1 MSEHG
6 DNLVELTV
14 SELSGQVKR
23 LVEDSFGRVR
33 VRGELGRVSRPAS
46 GHVYFDVKD
55 DKAVLSGVMWKGTA
69 QKLTM
74 QPEQGLEVIVTGKL
88 TTFAGQSRY
97 QMIVE
102 AMEPAGEG
110 ALMALL
116 EARKKQ
122 LAAEGLFD
130 EAHKQALPYL
140 PETIGVITSPSGAVI
155 RDILHRL
162 DDRFPRHVL
171 VWPVRVQGE
180 TCAEEVAKAIAG
192 FNALAKDGPIARPDV
207 LIVARGGGSLEDLWG
222 FNEEIVARTAAQSD
236 IPLISAVGHETDTTL
251 IDYAADR
258 RAPTPTAAAE
268 MAVPVRADL
277 AAQIN
282 DFETRLLRAQTRRLT
297 QARHHLDGLARGLPK
312 LEDILALPAQRLD
325 AVAQRLGGGLQVNIA
340 KQAARL
346 AQSTARLTPA
356 ALKARL
362 RFLDERVQ
370 ALMARAARQMQ
381 TGFARYQSALEA
393 LSRQLRLLSHESV
406 LERGFALVL
415 DETGAPLRDAAQAK
429 TGSLLDIRLAN
440 AQAWRRGWKRARRR
454 LSSRPNPNP
463 NPNPKQNPNR
473 LAMAGRVSYYER
485 AIGELMAGGEAQ
497 IKYLD
502 GDFDVIM
509 PGAYVL
515 CAVTGKQIALEDLR
529 YWSVARQEAYLD
541 ADASM
546 QAELDNAARS

>member
-1 MSEHG
+1 MSAHG

-97 QMIVE
+97 QMVVE

-130 EAHKQALPYL
+130 EAGKQALPYL

-192 FNALAKDGPIARPDV
+192 FNALEKDGPIARPDV

-277 AAQIN
+277 AAQVN
-282 DFETRLLRAQTRRLT
+282 DFETRLLRAETRRLE
-297 QARHHLDGLARGLPK
+297 QARNHLDGLARGLPK
-312 LEDILALPAQRLD
+312 LEDMLALPAQRLD
-325 AVAQRLGGGLQVNIA
+325 AVAQRLGGGLQANIA

-346 AQSTARLTPA
+346 AQSAARLTPA
-356 ALKARL
+356 ALKTRL
-362 RFLDERVQ
+362 RFLNERVQ
-370 ALMARAARQMQ
+370 ALMARGERQMQ
-381 TGFARYQSALEA
+381 TVLQRHQSGLDA

-415 DETGAPLRDAAQAK
+415 DEAGRPLRDAAQAK
-429 TGSLLDIRLAN
+429 TGSLLEIRLADEQN
-440 AQAWRRGWKRARRR
+440 VAAR
-454 LSSRPNPNP
+454 
-463 NPNPKQNPNR
+463 
-473 LAMAGRVSYYER
+473 VE
-485 AIGELMAGGEAQ
+485 AGGAPKKDTPPEKKAA
-497 IKYLD
+497 KTKPKPSGD
-502 GDFDVIM
+502 G
-509 PGAYVL
+509 GQGQL
-515 CAVTGKQIALEDLR
+515 L
-529 YWSVARQEAYLD
+529 
-541 ADASM
+541 
-546 QAELDNAARS
+546 

>member
-440 AQAWRRGWKRARRR
+440 AQSVAARVE
-454 LSSRPNPNP
+454 
-463 NPNPKQNPNR
+463 
-473 LAMAGRVSYYER
+473 A
-485 AIGELMAGGEAQ
+485 GEASV
-497 IKYLD
+497 KLKAKSKSKSKPKAKPKPSGD
-502 GDFDVIM
+502 G
-509 PGAYVL
+509 GQGQL
-515 CAVTGKQIALEDLR
+515 L
-529 YWSVARQEAYLD
+529 
-541 ADASM
+541 
-546 QAELDNAARS
+546 

>member
-1 MSEHG
+1 MSAYD

-69 QKLTM
+69 QKLAM

-130 EAHKQALPYL
+130 ESRKQALPYL

-162 DDRFPRHVL
+162 ADRFPRHVL

-180 TCAEEVAKAIAG
+180 TCADEVAKAIAG
-192 FNALAKDGPIARPDV
+192 FNALPEDGPIARPDV

-251 IDYAADR
+251 IDFAADR

-282 DFETRLLRAQTRRLT
+282 DFETRLLRAQTRRFE
-297 QARHHLDGLARGLPK
+297 QARNHLDGLARGLPK
-312 LEDILALPAQRLD
+312 LEDMLALPAQRLD
-325 AVAQRLGGGLQVNIA
+325 AVAQRLAGGLQANIN
-340 KQAARL
+340 KQAAHL
-346 AQSTARLTPA
+346 AQNAARLTPA
-356 ALKARL
+356 ALKTRMSYAG
-362 RFLDERVQ
+362 ERVQ
-370 ALMARAARQMQ
+370 SLMARAARQIEVRLQ
-381 TGFARYQSALEA
+381 QHHAGLEA
-393 LSRQLRLLSHESV
+393 ISRQLRLLSHESV

-415 DETGAPLRDAAQAK
+415 DEAGKPLRKAAQAK
-429 TGSLLDIRLAN
+429 TGSLLDIRLAD
-440 AQAWRRGWKRARRR
+440 AQH
-454 LSSRPNPNP
+454 
-463 NPNPKQNPNR
+463 
-473 LAMAGRVSYYER
+473 
-485 AIGELMAGGEAQ
+485 I
-497 IKYLD
+497 
-502 GDFDVIM
+502 
-509 PGAYVL
+509 
-515 CAVTGKQIALEDLR
+515 
-529 YWSVARQEAYLD
+529 
-541 ADASM
+541 
-546 QAELDNAARS
+546 AARVEDVGKAVSPQEPKAEKPKAAKKSKPKPSGDAKPSGDDGQGQLL

>member
-171 VWPVRVQGE
+171 VWPVRVQGD

-297 QARHHLDGLARGLPK
+297 QARHHLDGLVRGLPK

-325 AVAQRLGGGLQVNIA
+325 AVAQRLGGGLQANIA

-346 AQSTARLTPA
+346 AQNMARLTPA

-362 RFLDERVQ
+362 QFLDERVQ
-370 ALMARAARQMQ
+370 ALTARAARQMQ
-381 TGFARYQSALEA
+381 TGLARYQSALEA

-429 TGSLLDIRLAN
+429 TGSLLDIRLAH
-440 AQAWRRGWKRARRR
+440 AQSVAARVE
-454 LSSRPNPNP
+454 
-463 NPNPKQNPNR
+463 
-473 LAMAGRVSYYER
+473 A
-485 AIGELMAGGEAQ
+485 GEATVNH
-497 IKYLD
+497 KAK
-502 GDFDVIM
+502 
-509 PGAYVL
+509 PKA
-515 CAVTGKQIALEDLR
+515 KPK
-529 YWSVARQEAYLD
+529 SKPK
-541 ADASM
+541 
-546 QAELDNAARS
+546 AELKPSGDGGQGQLL

>member
-1 MSEHG
+1 MSTHG

-97 QMIVE
+97 QMVVE

-130 EAHKQALPYL
+130 EARKKKLPYL

-162 DDRFPRHVL
+162 ADRFPRHVL

-192 FNALAKDGPIARPDV
+192 FNALAPDGPVKRPDV

-251 IDYAADR
+251 IDFAADR

-282 DFETRLLRAQTRRLT
+282 DFETRLLRGQTRRLE
-297 QARHHLDGLARGLPK
+297 QARNHLDGLSRGLPK
-312 LEDILALPAQRLD
+312 LEDMLALPAQRLD
-325 AVAQRLGGGLQVNIA
+325 AVAQRLGGGLQANIT

-346 AQSTARLTPA
+346 AQSAARLTPA

-362 RFLDERVQ
+362 QFAGERLD
-370 ALMARAARQMQ
+370 ALMMRAGRQMHTALSRQ
-381 TGFARYQSALEA
+381 NAGLEA

-415 DETGAPLRDAAQAK
+415 DEAGKPLRMAEQAEA
-429 TGSLLDIRLAN
+429 GSLLDIRLAHE
-440 AQAWRRGWKRARRR
+440 
-454 LSSRPNPNP
+454 
-463 NPNPKQNPNR
+463 
-473 LAMAGRVSYYER
+473 GRVAARVE
-485 AIGELMAGGEAQ
+485 AGGATPP
-497 IKYLD
+497 KKPKAKAKPKAKSKPS
-502 GDFDVIM
+502 GDSGQGQLI
-509 PGAYVL
+509 
-515 CAVTGKQIALEDLR
+515 
-529 YWSVARQEAYLD
+529 
-541 ADASM
+541 
-546 QAELDNAARS
+546 

>member
-46 GHVYFDVKD
+46 GHLYFDVKD

-97 QMIVE
+97 QMVVE

-140 PETIGVITSPSGAVI
+140 PDTIGVITSPSGAVI

-180 TCAEEVAKAIAG
+180 TCAEEVSRAIAG
-192 FNALAKDGPIARPDV
+192 FNALEKDGPIARPDV

-236 IPLISAVGHETDTTL
+236 IPLISAIGHETDTTL

-282 DFETRLLRAQTRRLT
+282 DFETRLLRAQSRRME
-297 QARHHLDGLARGLPK
+297 QARNHLDGLARGLPK
-312 LEDILALPAQRLD
+312 LEDMLALPAQRLD
-325 AVAQRLGGGLQVNIA
+325 AVAQRLGGGLQANIA

-346 AQSTARLTPA
+346 AQSAARLTPA
-356 ALKARL
+356 ALKTRL
-362 RFLDERVQ
+362 RFLDERLQ
-370 ALMARAARQMQ
+370 ALMARGARQMQ
-381 TGFARYQSALEA
+381 TVLQRHQSGLEA

-415 DETGAPLRDAAQAK
+415 DEAGKPLRDAAQAQA
-429 TGSLLDIRLAN
+429 GSLLDIRLAD
-440 AQAWRRGWKRARRR
+440 AQSVAAR
-454 LSSRPNPNP
+454 
-463 NPNPKQNPNR
+463 
-473 LAMAGRVSYYER
+473 VE
-485 AIGELMAGGEAQ
+485 AGGAPATAMQ
-497 IKYLD
+497 SRKKTTKTKPKPKPKPSGD
-502 GDFDVIM
+502 G
-509 PGAYVL
+509 GQGQL
-515 CAVTGKQIALEDLR
+515 L
-529 YWSVARQEAYLD
+529 
-541 ADASM
+541 
-546 QAELDNAARS
+546 

>member
-1 MSEHG
+1 MEEFET
-6 DNLVELTV
+6 NLVEFSV
-14 SELSGQVKR
+14 SELSGAIKR
-23 LVEDSFGRVR
+23 QIEDSFGRVR

-46 GHVYFDVKD
+46 GHLYFDVKD

-97 QMIVE
+97 QMVVE

-130 EAHKQALPYL
+130 TARKQPIPYL

-162 DDRFPRHVL
+162 ADRFPRHVL

-180 TCAEEVAKAIAG
+180 SCAEEVAKAIAG
-192 FNALAKDGPIARPDV
+192 FNALPKEVTSAGTIKRPDV

-251 IDYAADR
+251 IDFAADR

-277 AAQIN
+277 MAQIN
-282 DFETRLLRAQTRRLT
+282 DFETRLLRAETRRVE
-297 QARHHLDGLARGLPK
+297 QARNHLDGLARGLPK
-312 LEDILALPAQRLD
+312 LEDMLALPAQRLD
-325 AVAQRLGGGLQVNIA
+325 AVAQRLGGGLQANIN
-340 KQAARL
+340 KQSARL
-346 AQSTARLTPA
+346 ANSAARLTPA
-356 ALKARL
+356 ALQTRL
-362 RFLDERVQ
+362 RFAAERLG
-370 ALMARAARQMQ
+370 ALMARAGRQMQ
-381 TGFARYQSALEA
+381 TTIDKQQAGLAA
-393 LSRQLRLLSHESV
+393 LSRQLRLLSYENV

-415 DETGAPLRDAAQAK
+415 DETGKPLRAAAQANP
-429 TGSLLDIRLAN
+429 GSLLDIRLA
-440 AQAWRRGWKRARRR
+440 AEQ
-454 LSSRPNPNP
+454 
-463 NPNPKQNPNR
+463 
-473 LAMAGRVSYYER
+473 RV
-485 AIGELMAGGEAQ
+485 
-497 IKYLD
+497 
-502 GDFDVIM
+502 
-509 PGAYVL
+509 
-515 CAVTGKQIALEDLR
+515 
-529 YWSVARQEAYLD
+529 
-541 ADASM
+541 
-546 QAELDNAARS
+546 AARVESGGAAAKAPVEKSTATKTSPKTAPKKAKKPKPSGGSSGDGGQGQLL

>member
-1 MSEHG
+1 MSAHG

-55 DKAVLSGVMWKGTA
+55 DKAVLSGVMWKGTV
-69 QKLTM
+69 QKLAM
-74 QPEQGLEVIVTGKL
+74 QPEQGLEVVVTGKL

-97 QMIVE
+97 QMVVE

-130 EAHKQALPYL
+130 AARKQPIPYL

-162 DDRFPRHVL
+162 ADRFPRHVL

-180 TCAEEVAKAIAG
+180 SCAEEVAKAIAG
-192 FNALAKDGPIARPDV
+192 FNALPKEVTSAGTIKRPDV

-251 IDYAADR
+251 IDFAADR

-277 AAQIN
+277 MAQIN
-282 DFETRLLRAQTRRLT
+282 DFETRLLRAETRRVE
-297 QARHHLDGLARGLPK
+297 QARNHLDGLARGLPK
-312 LEDILALPAQRLD
+312 LEDMLALPAQRLD
-325 AVAQRLGGGLQVNIA
+325 AVAQRLGGGLQANIN
-340 KQAARL
+340 KQSARL
-346 AQSTARLTPA
+346 ANSAARLTPA
-356 ALKARL
+356 ALQTRL
-362 RFLDERVQ
+362 RFAAERLG
-370 ALMARAARQMQ
+370 ALMARAGRQMQ
-381 TGFARYQSALEA
+381 TTIDKQQAGLAA
-393 LSRQLRLLSHESV
+393 LSRQLRLLSYENV

-415 DETGAPLRDAAQAK
+415 DETGKPLRAAAQANP
-429 TGSLLDIRLAN
+429 GSLLDIRLA
-440 AQAWRRGWKRARRR
+440 AEQ
-454 LSSRPNPNP
+454 
-463 NPNPKQNPNR
+463 
-473 LAMAGRVSYYER
+473 RV
-485 AIGELMAGGEAQ
+485 
-497 IKYLD
+497 
-502 GDFDVIM
+502 
-509 PGAYVL
+509 
-515 CAVTGKQIALEDLR
+515 
-529 YWSVARQEAYLD
+529 
-541 ADASM
+541 
-546 QAELDNAARS
+546 AARVESGGAAAKAPVEKSTAPKTTPKKAKKPKPSGGSSGDGGQGQLL

>member
-1 MSEHG
+1 MSAHG

-55 DKAVLSGVMWKGTA
+55 DKAVLSGVMWKGTV
-69 QKLTM
+69 QKLAM
-74 QPEQGLEVIVTGKL
+74 QPEQGLEVVVTGKL

-97 QMIVE
+97 QMVVE

-130 EAHKQALPYL
+130 AARKQPIPYL

-162 DDRFPRHVL
+162 ADRFPRHVL

-180 TCAEEVAKAIAG
+180 SCAEEVAKAIAG
-192 FNALAKDGPIARPDV
+192 FNALPKEVTSAGTIKRPDV

-251 IDYAADR
+251 IDFAADR

-277 AAQIN
+277 MAQIN
-282 DFETRLLRAQTRRLT
+282 DFETRLLRAETRRVE
-297 QARHHLDGLARGLPK
+297 QARNHLDGLARGLPK
-312 LEDILALPAQRLD
+312 LEDMLALPAQRLD
-325 AVAQRLGGGLQVNIA
+325 AVAQRLGGGLQANIN
-340 KQAARL
+340 KQSARL
-346 AQSTARLTPA
+346 ANSAARLTPA
-356 ALKARL
+356 ALQTRL
-362 RFLDERVQ
+362 RFAAERLG
-370 ALMARAARQMQ
+370 ALMARAGRQMQ
-381 TGFARYQSALEA
+381 TTIDKQQAGLAA
-393 LSRQLRLLSHESV
+393 LSRQLRLLSYENV

-415 DETGAPLRDAAQAK
+415 DETGKPLRAAAQANP
-429 TGSLLDIRLAN
+429 GSLLDIRLA
-440 AQAWRRGWKRARRR
+440 AEQ
-454 LSSRPNPNP
+454 
-463 NPNPKQNPNR
+463 
-473 LAMAGRVSYYER
+473 RV
-485 AIGELMAGGEAQ
+485 
-497 IKYLD
+497 
-502 GDFDVIM
+502 
-509 PGAYVL
+509 
-515 CAVTGKQIALEDLR
+515 
-529 YWSVARQEAYLD
+529 
-541 ADASM
+541 
-546 QAELDNAARS
+546 AARVESGGAAAKAPVEKSTATKTSPKTTPKKAKKPKPSGGSSGDGGQGQLL

>member
-171 VWPVRVQGE
+171 VWPVRVQGD

-297 QARHHLDGLARGLPK
+297 QARHHLDGLVRGLPK

-325 AVAQRLGGGLQVNIA
+325 AVAQRLGGGLQANIA

-346 AQSTARLTPA
+346 AQNMARLTPA

-362 RFLDERVQ
+362 QFLDERVQ
-370 ALMARAARQMQ
+370 ALTARAARQMQ
-381 TGFARYQSALEA
+381 TGLARYQSALEA

-429 TGSLLDIRLAN
+429 TGSLLDIRLAH
-440 AQAWRRGWKRARRR
+440 AQNVAARVE
-454 LSSRPNPNP
+454 
-463 NPNPKQNPNR
+463 
-473 LAMAGRVSYYER
+473 A
-485 AIGELMAGGEAQ
+485 GEATVNH
-497 IKYLD
+497 KAKPKSKPKAEPKPSGD
-502 GDFDVIM
+502 G
-509 PGAYVL
+509 GQGQL
-515 CAVTGKQIALEDLR
+515 L
-529 YWSVARQEAYLD
+529 
-541 ADASM
+541 
-546 QAELDNAARS
+546 

>member
-1 MSEHG
+1 MTLVG

-55 DKAVLSGVMWKGTA
+55 DKALLAGVMWKGSVA
-69 QKLTM
+69 KLAM

-97 QMIVE
+97 QMVVE
-102 AMEPAGEG
+102 TMEPAGEG
-110 ALMALL
+110 VLMALL

-130 EAHKQALPYL
+130 EGRKAALPYL

-162 DDRFPRHVL
+162 GDRFPRHVL

-192 FNALAKDGPIARPDV
+192 FNALEADGPIARPDV

-251 IDYAADR
+251 IDYVADQ

-277 AAQIN
+277 RANLAEL
-282 DFETRLLRAQTRRLT
+282 DGRLLRGQSRRLE
-297 QARHHLDGLARGLPK
+297 RERSHLTGLSRGLPK
-312 LEDILALPAQRLD
+312 LEDILALPAQKLD
-325 AVAQRLGGGLQVNIA
+325 TLAQILSGALHANNGVH
-340 KQAARL
+340 AARL
-346 AQSTARLTPA
+346 VKAGARITPT
-356 ALKARL
+356 
-362 RFLDERVQ
+362 
-370 ALMARAARQMQ
+370 ALMTQLRAQNEKLTALAARQLRSLNARLMQ
-381 TGFARYQSALEA
+381 ADAKLQASA
-393 LSRQLRLLSHESV
+393 RQLRLLSHESV

-415 DETGAPLRDAAQAK
+415 DAAGKPLRQAK
-429 TGSLLDIRLAN
+429 QAPNGSLLDIRLAD
-440 AQAWRRGWKRARRR
+440 AQR
-454 LSSRPNPNP
+454 LSARVEPDEGREAMRQTPQ
-463 NPNPKQNPNR
+463 PKKSKKPK
-473 LAMAGRVSYYER
+473 GPTGSD
-485 AIGELMAGGEAQ
+485 GGQ
-497 IKYLD
+497 GQL
-502 GDFDVIM
+502 
-509 PGAYVL
+509 L
-515 CAVTGKQIALEDLR
+515 
-529 YWSVARQEAYLD
+529 
-541 ADASM
+541 
-546 QAELDNAARS
+546 

>member
-1 MSEHG
+1 MSAHG

-14 SELSGQVKR
+14 SELAGQVKR

-55 DKAVLSGVMWKGTA
+55 EKAVLSGVMWKGTA

-116 EARKKQ
+116 EARKKK

-130 EAHKQALPYL
+130 DSRKRALPYL

-162 DDRFPRHVL
+162 ADRFPRHVL

-192 FNALAKDGPIARPDV
+192 FNSLPADGPVACPDV

-222 FNEEIVARTAAQSD
+222 FNEEIVARTAAQSN
-236 IPLISAVGHETDTTL
+236 IPIISAIGHETDTTL
-251 IDYAADR
+251 IDYAADQ

-268 MAVPVRADL
+268 MVVPVRADL
-277 AAQIN
+277 VAQIN
-282 DFETRLLRAQTRRLT
+282 DTETRLLRAQTRQL
-297 QARHHLDGLARGLPK
+297 QQMHQHLDGLVRGLPK
-312 LEDILALPAQRLD
+312 LEDMLALPAQRLD
-325 AVAQRLGGGLQVNIA
+325 AVAQRLAGGLQANITQ
-340 KQAARL
+340 QAARL
-346 AQSTARLTPA
+346 GQSAARLTPA
-356 ALKARL
+356 ALQSRI
-362 RFLDERVQ
+362 RFADERVRGF
-370 ALMARAARQMQ
+370 MARATRHMQ
-381 TGFARYQSALEA
+381 TMMRQQQAGLEA
-393 LSRQLRLLSHESV
+393 MRRQLGLLSHENV
-406 LERGFALVL
+406 LERGFAMVL
-415 DETGAPLRDAAQAK
+415 DENGKAVRDASQAK
-429 TGSLLDIRLAN
+429 TGSVLDIRLAN
-440 AQAWRRGWKRARRR
+440 EQH
-454 LSSRPNPNP
+454 
-463 NPNPKQNPNR
+463 
-473 LAMAGRVSYYER
+473 
-485 AIGELMAGGEAQ
+485 I
-497 IKYLD
+497 
-502 GDFDVIM
+502 
-509 PGAYVL
+509 
-515 CAVTGKQIALEDLR
+515 
-529 YWSVARQEAYLD
+529 VARVED
-541 ADASM
+541 AAS
-546 QAELDNAARS
+546 DSAAKAKSAPKPKAKAKPKSSGDGGQGQLL

>member
-1 MSEHG
+1 VSEHG

-74 QPEQGLEVIVTGKL
+74 QPEQGLEVIITGKL

-171 VWPVRVQGE
+171 VWPVRVQGD

-282 DFETRLLRAQTRRLT
+282 DFETRLLRGQTRRLE
-297 QARHHLDGLARGLPK
+297 QARNHLDGLSRGLPK
-312 LEDILALPAQRLD
+312 LEDMLALPAQRLD
-325 AVAQRLGGGLQVNIA
+325 AVAQSLGGGLQANIT

-346 AQSTARLTPA
+346 AQSAARLTPA

-362 RFLDERVQ
+362 QFAGERLN
-370 ALMARAARQMQ
+370 ALMMRAGRQMHTALTRQ
-381 TGFARYQSALEA
+381 NAGLEA

-415 DETGAPLRDAAQAK
+415 DETGKPLRAAEQAEA
-429 TGSLLDIRLAN
+429 GSLLDIRLAHE
-440 AQAWRRGWKRARRR
+440 
-454 LSSRPNPNP
+454 
-463 NPNPKQNPNR
+463 
-473 LAMAGRVSYYER
+473 GRVAARVE
-485 AIGELMAGGEAQ
+485 AGGAASP
-497 IKYLD
+497 KKPTKKPKAKAKAKPSGD
-502 GDFDVIM
+502 GGQGQLI
-509 PGAYVL
+509 
-515 CAVTGKQIALEDLR
+515 
-529 YWSVARQEAYLD
+529 
-541 ADASM
+541 
-546 QAELDNAARS
+546 

>member
-1 MSEHG
+1 MSAHG

-46 GHVYFDVKD
+46 GHLYFDVKD

-97 QMIVE
+97 QMVVE

-130 EAHKQALPYL
+130 EARKQALPYL

-192 FNALAKDGPIARPDV
+192 FNALPEDGPVARPDV

-282 DFETRLLRAQTRRLT
+282 DFETRLLRAEARRLE
-297 QARHHLDGLARGLPK
+297 QARHYLDGLARGLPK

-325 AVAQRLGGGLQVNIA
+325 AVAQRLGGGLQANIA

-346 AQSTARLTPA
+346 AQSAARLTPA
-356 ALKARL
+356 ALQTRL
-362 RFLDERVQ
+362 RFTAERAS
-370 ALMARAARQMQ
+370 ALMARATRHMRTMMQ
-381 TGFARYQSALEA
+381 QSQAGLQA
-393 LSRQLRLLSHESV
+393 MGRQLRLLSHESV

-415 DETGAPLRDAAQAK
+415 DEQGQALRQAEQAPP
-429 TGSLLDIRLAN
+429 GSLLDIRLA
-440 AQAWRRGWKRARRR
+440 R
-454 LSSRPNPNP
+454 
-463 NPNPKQNPNR
+463 
-473 LAMAGRVSYYER
+473 
-485 AIGELMAGGEAQ
+485 
-497 IKYLD
+497 
-502 GDFDVIM
+502 
-509 PGAYVL
+509 
-515 CAVTGKQIALEDLR
+515 
-529 YWSVARQEAYLD
+529 D
-541 ADASM
+541 AHI
-546 QAELDNAARS
+546 AARVQDVSTDKAAKPTPVVKPKAAKKSKRKPSGDDGQGQLL

>member
-1 MSEHG
+1 MSAYD

-33 VRGELGRVSRPAS
+33 VRGELGRVSFPAS
-46 GHVYFDVKD
+46 GHVYFDIKD

-69 QKLTM
+69 QKLAM
-74 QPEQGLEVIVTGKL
+74 QPEQGLEVIMTGKL

-97 QMIVE
+97 QIVVE

-130 EAHKQALPYL
+130 EARKQALPYL

-162 DDRFPRHVL
+162 ADRFPCHVI

-180 TCAEEVAKAIAG
+180 SCAEEVAKAIAG
-192 FNALAKDGPIARPDV
+192 FNALPADGDIARPDL

-251 IDYAADR
+251 IDFAADR

-277 AAQIN
+277 VAQVN
-282 DFETRLLRAQTRRLT
+282 DAQTRLLRAQTRRLEQT
-297 QARHHLDGLARGLPK
+297 RNHLRHVGPWVHHLAS
-312 LEDILALPAQRLD
+312 
-325 AVAQRLGGGLQVNIA
+325 
-340 KQAARL
+340 AAG
-346 AQSTARLTPA
+346 SSGETA
-356 ALKARL
+356 
-362 RFLDERVQ
+362 E
-370 ALMARAARQMQ
+370 
-381 TGFARYQSALEA
+381 
-393 LSRQLRLLSHESV
+393 
-406 LERGFALVL
+406 
-415 DETGAPLRDAAQAK
+415 
-429 TGSLLDIRLAN
+429 
-440 AQAWRRGWKRARRR
+440 
-454 LSSRPNPNP
+454 
-463 NPNPKQNPNR
+463 
-473 LAMAGRVSYYER
+473 
-485 AIGELMAGGEAQ
+485 
-497 IKYLD
+497 
-502 GDFDVIM
+502 
-509 PGAYVL
+509 
-515 CAVTGKQIALEDLR
+515 
-529 YWSVARQEAYLD
+529 
-541 ADASM
+541 
-546 QAELDNAARS
+546 

>member
-1 MSEHG
+1 VNRKKRKKVSAHG

-97 QMIVE
+97 QMVVE

-130 EAHKQALPYL
+130 EAGKQALPFL

-192 FNALAKDGPIARPDV
+192 FNALPENGPIARPDV

-251 IDYAADR
+251 IDFAADR

-325 AVAQRLGGGLQVNIA
+325 AVTQRLGGGLQANIA

-346 AQSTARLTPA
+346 AQSAARLTPS
-356 ALKARL
+356 ALQTRL
-362 RFLDERVQ
+362 RYADEHVQ
-370 ALMARAARQMQ
+370 GLLARAARQMKSQ
-381 TGFARYQSALEA
+381 IARQESALA
-393 LSRQLRLLSHESV
+393 AFARQLRLLSHESV

-415 DETGAPLRDAAQAK
+415 DEAGKPLRDAAQAK
-429 TGSLLDIRLAN
+429 NGSLLDIRLAN
-440 AQAWRRGWKRARRR
+440 AQSVAARVEAGAAPQPKRAAK
-454 LSSRPNPNP
+454 PKKKA
-463 NPNPKQNPNR
+463 NPKPS
-473 LAMAGRVSYYER
+473 GD
-485 AIGELMAGGEAQ
+485 GGQ
-497 IKYLD
+497 GQL
-502 GDFDVIM
+502 
-509 PGAYVL
+509 L
-515 CAVTGKQIALEDLR
+515 
-529 YWSVARQEAYLD
+529 
-541 ADASM
+541 
-546 QAELDNAARS
+546 

>member
-1 MSEHG
+1 MMVKIHNTRMGKSGKRVSAHG

-55 DKAVLSGVMWKGTA
+55 EKAVLSGVMWKGTA

-130 EAHKQALPYL
+130 DGRKRALPYL

-162 DDRFPRHVL
+162 ADRFPRHVL
-171 VWPVRVQGE
+171 VWPVHVQGE

-192 FNALAKDGPIARPDV
+192 FNALPADGLVARPDV

-282 DFETRLLRAQTRRLT
+282 DMETRLLRAQTRRLEQT
-297 QARHHLDGLARGLPK
+297 RQHLDGLVRGLPK
-312 LEDILALPAQRLD
+312 LEDMLALPTQRLD
-325 AVAQRLGGGLQVNIA
+325 AVAQRLAGGLQTNITR
-340 KQAARL
+340 QAARL
-346 AQSTARLTPA
+346 GQSAARLAPA
-356 ALKARL
+356 ALQSRM
-362 RFLDERVQ
+362 RFADERVRG
-370 ALMARAARQMQ
+370 LMARAARYMQ
-381 TGFARYQSALEA
+381 TMIRQQQAGLE
-393 LSRQLRLLSHESV
+393 SMRRQLRLLSHENV

-415 DETGAPLRDAAQAK
+415 DENGKAVREAAQAK
-429 TGSLLDIRLAN
+429 TGSMLDIRLAN
-440 AQAWRRGWKRARRR
+440 EQHIAARVEDAASHGAAKAKRA
-454 LSSRPNPNP
+454 SK
-463 NPNPKQNPNR
+463 PKTKAKPKPS
-473 LAMAGRVSYYER
+473 GD
-485 AIGELMAGGEAQ
+485 GGQ
-497 IKYLD
+497 GQL
-502 GDFDVIM
+502 
-509 PGAYVL
+509 L
-515 CAVTGKQIALEDLR
+515 
-529 YWSVARQEAYLD
+529 
-541 ADASM
+541 
-546 QAELDNAARS
+546 

>member
-1 MSEHG
+1 MMDKIHNTRMGKSGKRVSAHG

-23 LVEDSFGRVR
+23 LVEDSFGHVR

-55 DKAVLSGVMWKGTA
+55 ERAVLSGVMWKGTA

-130 EAHKQALPYL
+130 DSRKRALPYL

-162 DDRFPRHVL
+162 ADRFPRHVV

-192 FNALAKDGPIARPDV
+192 FNALPADGPVSRPDV

-222 FNEEIVARTAAQSD
+222 FNEEVVARTAAQSD

-282 DFETRLLRAQTRRLT
+282 DIETRLLRAQTRRLEQT
-297 QARHHLDGLARGLPK
+297 RQHLDGLARGLPK
-312 LEDILALPAQRLD
+312 LEDMLALPTQRLD
-325 AVAQRLGGGLQVNIA
+325 AAAQRLAGGLQANIT
-340 KQAARL
+340 KQAAQL
-346 AQSTARLTPA
+346 GQSAARLTPA
-356 ALKARL
+356 ALQSRM
-362 RFLDERVQ
+362 RFADERVCG
-370 ALMARAARQMQ
+370 LMARAARHMQ
-381 TGFARYQSALEA
+381 TMMQHQQAGLEA
-393 LSRQLRLLSHESV
+393 MRRQLRLLSHENV

-415 DETGAPLRDAAQAK
+415 DESGKPLREAAQAK
-429 TGSLLDIRLAN
+429 TGSVLDIRLARE
-440 AQAWRRGWKRARRR
+440 QH
-454 LSSRPNPNP
+454 
-463 NPNPKQNPNR
+463 
-473 LAMAGRVSYYER
+473 
-485 AIGELMAGGEAQ
+485 I
-497 IKYLD
+497 
-502 GDFDVIM
+502 
-509 PGAYVL
+509 
-515 CAVTGKQIALEDLR
+515 
-529 YWSVARQEAYLD
+529 
-541 ADASM
+541 
-546 QAELDNAARS
+546 AARVETGAASTKPSLKPKAKPKSKPKPKPSGDGGQGQLL

>member
-1 MSEHG
+1 
-6 DNLVELTV
+6 
-14 SELSGQVKR
+14 
-23 LVEDSFGRVR
+23 
-33 VRGELGRVSRPAS
+33 VSRPAS

-171 VWPVRVQGE
+171 VWPVRVQGD

-297 QARHHLDGLARGLPK
+297 QARHHLDGLVRGLPK

-325 AVAQRLGGGLQVNIA
+325 AVAQRLGGGLQANIA

-346 AQSTARLTPA
+346 AQNMARLTPA

-362 RFLDERVQ
+362 QFLDERVQ
-370 ALMARAARQMQ
+370 ALTARAARQMQ
-381 TGFARYQSALEA
+381 TGLARYQSALEA

-429 TGSLLDIRLAN
+429 TGSLLDIRLAH
-440 AQAWRRGWKRARRR
+440 AQSVAARVE
-454 LSSRPNPNP
+454 
-463 NPNPKQNPNR
+463 
-473 LAMAGRVSYYER
+473 A
-485 AIGELMAGGEAQ
+485 GEATVNH
-497 IKYLD
+497 KAK
-502 GDFDVIM
+502 
-509 PGAYVL
+509 PKA
-515 CAVTGKQIALEDLR
+515 KPK
-529 YWSVARQEAYLD
+529 SKPK
-541 ADASM
+541 
-546 QAELDNAARS
+546 AELKPSGDGGQGQLL